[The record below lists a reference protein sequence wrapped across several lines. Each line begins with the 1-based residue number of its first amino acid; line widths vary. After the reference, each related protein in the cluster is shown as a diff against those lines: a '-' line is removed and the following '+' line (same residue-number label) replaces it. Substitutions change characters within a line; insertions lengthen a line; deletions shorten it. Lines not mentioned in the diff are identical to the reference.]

1 MSIRSGVLDIITKT
15 KRKGHRGLLFRSLC
29 LRTIF
34 VLLIA
39 ATLPIFAMDY
49 FLPGYIQKGLIQMRV
64 EKMENQALI
73 LKNHLI
79 NENYFVSADSA
90 TVGAEL
96 DHISSLYDGRVEL
109 IDSDYKVVKDTFSLD
124 EGKFCIDRNVL
135 LCFRGQE
142 SAELLNEEDQYVE
155 LARVVRREDSNSM
168 RAEGVLL
175 IVFSVQDIYS
185 LTDELSSALQLIMLL
200 IAIVALAFSLLYA
213 NWIIAPLKDIEK
225 TVVDITRGEM
235 DKRLPRPRYREM
247 EKMTTAFNE
256 MMNQI
261 ESLDQSRQEFV
272 SNVSHELKTPIT
284 AVKVLAD
291 SLMSEK
297 ELPAEI
303 YREFMEDIVTEIDRE
318 NQLIADLLELVR
330 LDKKNA
336 ELHPAQTNINELIEA
351 ALNRLKPIAAAK
363 NVELVFESFR
373 PVYADVDS
381 VKFNIVISNLVE
393 NAIKYNHEDGNVRV
407 SLNAD
412 YKYFYLKVADNG
424 IGIPADCQDK
434 VFERFYRVDKARA
447 RETGGSGLGLS
458 ITRNIV
464 RMHHGEIRLYSREG
478 EGTTFTVRIPIN
490 YQGAHAVS
498 S

>member
-1 MSIRSGVLDIITKT
+1 MSIQSGVLAIITRIKQ
-15 KRKGHRGLLFRSLC
+15 KVHRPIAFRSLR
-29 LRTIF
+29 LRTIL
-34 VLLIA
+34 VLLIISV
-39 ATLPIFAMDY
+39 LSILAMDF
-49 FLPGYIQKGLIQMRV
+49 FLPGYIQKELIQLRM
-64 EKMENQALI
+64 EKMQNQALI
-73 LKNHLI
+73 LKNHLL
-79 NENYFVSADSA
+79 NENYFVTADSA

-109 IDSDYKVVKDTFSLD
+109 IDSNYRVVKDTFSLD

-142 SAELLNEEDQYVE
+142 IAELLNEEDQYVE
-155 LARVVRREDSNSM
+155 IARVVRREELQEK
-168 RAEGVLL
+168 RTEGVLL

-185 LTDELSSALQLIMLL
+185 ITDELRSVLQLVMLL
-200 IAIVALAFSLLYA
+200 IGIVALALSLLYA
-213 NWIIAPLKDIEK
+213 NWIIAPLKDIEN

-235 DKRLPRPRYREM
+235 HKRLPKPRYREM
-247 EKMTTAFNE
+247 EKLTTAFNE

-291 SLMSEK
+291 SLMTEQ
-297 ELPAEI
+297 ELPAEV

-336 ELHPAQTNINELIEA
+336 ELHPVQTNINELIEA

-373 PVYADVDS
+373 PVYADIDS

-393 NAIKYNHEDGNVRV
+393 NAIKYNNEDGNVRV

-424 IGIPADCQDK
+424 IGIPQDCQDK

-464 RMHHGEIRLYSREG
+464 RMHHGEIRLYSKEG

-490 YQGAHAVS
+490 YQES
-498 S
+498 SVACL

>member
-1 MSIRSGVLDIITKT
+1 MSIQSGVLAIITKT
-15 KRKGHRGLLFRSLC
+15 EQKGHKFRLFRSLR
-29 LRTIF
+29 LRTII
-34 VLLIA
+34 VLLVVAIF
-39 ATLPIFAMDY
+39 PILIMDF
-49 FLPGYIQKGLIQMRV
+49 FLPGYIQQELIQLRMD
-64 EKMENQALI
+64 KMQNQALI
-73 LKNHLI
+73 LKNHLL
-79 NENYFVSADSA
+79 NENYFVTEDSV

-109 IDSDYKVVKDTFSLD
+109 IDADYKVVKDTFSLD

-135 LCFRGQE
+135 LCFKGQE
-142 SAELLNEEDQYVE
+142 SAVLLNEEDQYVE
-155 LARVVRREDSNSM
+155 IARAIQREDL
-168 RAEGVLL
+168 REKRIEGVLL
-175 IVFSVQDIYS
+175 IVFSVQDIYAM
-185 LTDELSSALQLIMLL
+185 TDELSSVLQLVMLL
-200 IAIVALAFSLLYA
+200 IGIVVLSFSLLYA
-213 NWIIAPLKDIEK
+213 NWIIAPLKGIEN

-235 DKRLPRPRYREM
+235 DKRLPKPRYREM

-291 SLMSEK
+291 SLMTEK
-297 ELPAEI
+297 EIPAEV

-336 ELHPAQTNINELIEA
+336 ELHPAQANINELIEA

-393 NAIKYNHEDGNVRV
+393 NAIKYNNEDGNVRV

-412 YKYFYLKVADNG
+412 YKYFYLKVTDNG
-424 IGIPADCQDK
+424 IGIPEDCQDK

-464 RMHHGEIRLYSREG
+464 RMHNGEIRLYSKEG
-478 EGTTFTVRIPIN
+478 EGTTFTVRIPIKS
-490 YQGAHAVS
+490 GK
-498 S
+498 